1 MITPAQQ
8 SGSSATQTFVIP
20 DEVTKKFP
28 DLVKLIRETE
38 SMTDAERNYWFQILP
53 IMTEEQV
60 GKLRVILMKEKEQL
74 AKLDNEYEKEL
85 KRINDKHILEWKEFQ
100 TKKAREER
108 KAQESAATVAEQ
120 KMQEAIL
127 AKLDEV

>member
-1 MITPAQQ
+1 MTDPAQQ
-8 SGSSATQTFVIP
+8 SGTNATQFVIP
-20 DEVTKKFP
+20 DEVVKKFP
-28 DLVKLIRETE
+28 DLVKLIKETE

-60 GKLRVILMKEKEQL
+60 SKLRVILMKEKEQL

-85 KRINDKHILEWKEFQ
+85 KRINDKHAIEWKEFQ

-108 KAQESAATVAEQ
+108 KAQESVATVEDQ
-120 KMQEAIL
+120 KAQEDIL
-127 AKLDEV
+127 AKLDEA